1 MKLSFPIDNFL
12 ESAANDSRLLPTHIT
27 PFMAI
32 FYYSKA
38 DDPNA
43 QLKVCRRE
51 LMQFSR
57 IKSKSTYHKCI
68 SELADFGYI
77 TYKPSFDPYKASM
90 VRILSDGN
98 PT

>member
-12 ESAANDSRLLPTHIT
+12 ESAAEDGRLLPTHIT
-27 PFMAI
+27 LFIAI

-38 DDPNA
+38 DDPEEIFRVSRS
-43 QLKVCRRE
+43 QLMHHS
-51 LMQFSR
+51 L

-68 SELADFGYI
+68 TELVEYGYI
-77 TYKPSFDPYKASM
+77 TYKPSFDPLKASM
-90 VRILSDGN
+90 VRIVTDGN